1 MDYLQSISLTKDR
14 KRNRKNSS
22 LLNNNFKTIKLSRIK
37 SMRNIKIHKMNQSN
51 APKNS
56 NAKKLI
62 NLLTN
67 DFSENHLQNML
78 KNNKLIPF
86 EEYNKK
92 IDKNMLDYKIVET
105 DEKKIIKR
113 KHKMEYDFERDNT
126 QRENEEI
133 KNDEKEKPKHVS
145 KLSRNYSEP
154 YYKIS
159 VKDFNF
165 YKNPTE
171 SLTAIN

>member
-1 MDYLQSISLTKDR
+1 
-14 KRNRKNSS
+14 
-22 LLNNNFKTIKLSRIK
+22 
-37 SMRNIKIHKMNQSN
+37 
-51 APKNS
+51 
-56 NAKKLI
+56 
-62 NLLTN
+62 
-67 DFSENHLQNML
+67 
-78 KNNKLIPF
+78 
-86 EEYNKK
+86 
-92 IDKNMLDYKIVET
+92 MLDYKIVET

-113 KHKMEYDFERDNT
+113 KHKMEYDFEKDNT

-133 KNDEKEKPKHVS
+133 KNDEKEKPKHVP

-171 SLTAIN
+171 SLTAINNNNEIFNEINKDCLARQRILYENNIINFENYSQKFRVKMPKIKYLIHLQKFLLKFQ